1 MKIITIDGP
10 AGSGKST
17 IAKILATKLNFAYI
31 DSGSL
36 YRSFA
41 YWFAKKNYPQD
52 VSLEFFLENIK
63 NFHVE
68 YSWANNKANLILE
81 GENITEEIRTEN
93 ISKQA
98 SLFASNKMV
107 RELITT
113 MQKKIASQN
122 NVVLEGRD
130 AGTVVF
136 PNADKKFF
144 LTASLEERARR
155 RGLEIENRPEVV
167 AKVDFEKIKQDIK
180 DRDFKDENRDIS
192 PLVKADDA
200 IEIDTTGLTIHEVV
214 DLLMEKIQ

>member
-1 MKIITIDGP
+1 
-10 AGSGKST
+10 
-17 IAKILATKLNFAYI
+17 
-31 DSGSL
+31 
-36 YRSFA
+36 
-41 YWFAKKNYPQD
+41 
-52 VSLEFFLENIK
+52 
-63 NFHVE
+63 VE